1 MSFSN
6 DVRQEVCAYISDKD
20 KRYACL
26 YGMLLFCRKLTDGHI
41 CFQTGSS
48 TSANKFCELFKE
60 IIGCEISM
68 KQQERKSG
76 KTMYTY
82 ETKDT
87 ELIAKVFEKYRISS
101 ADERKIDSEIIS
113 NNSLGVFT
121 AGVFLSCGSV
131 NDPEKKYHLEFA
143 ANDENLAVQLKELLG
158 NIGVNAKTV
167 PRRSQHIV
175 YIKDSESIEDTLTF
189 IGAQQATLELINVKI
204 LKDMRNRVNR
214 SINCDNANIDKM
226 VKAAEKQLADI
237 MLIVETDGLDSLSP
251 ELREVAELRLEDGMM
266 SLKEIGESIEV
277 PISRSG
283 VNHRFQKISEIAE
296 EIRNRSKKNESC

>member
-1 MSFSN
+1 MEFTVPDEGLAS
-6 DVRQEVCAYISDKD
+6 Q
-20 KRYACL
+20 
-26 YGMLLFCRKLTDGHI
+26 
-41 CFQTGSS
+41 
-48 TSANKFCELFKE
+48 
-60 IIGCEISM
+60 
-68 KQQERKSG
+68 
-76 KTMYTY
+76 
-82 ETKDT
+82 
-87 ELIAKVFEKYRISS
+87 LI
-101 ADERKIDSEIIS
+101 
-113 NNSLGVFT
+113 T
-121 AGVFLSCGSV
+121 
-131 NDPEKKYHLEFA
+131 
-143 ANDENLAVQLKELLG
+143 LLG
-158 NIGVNAKTV
+158 DIGVTAKSV
-167 PRRSQHIV
+167 IRRGQPVV
-175 YIKDSESIEDTLTF
+175 YIKGSESIEDTLTF

-296 EIRNRSKKNESC
+296 EIRNRSKENESC